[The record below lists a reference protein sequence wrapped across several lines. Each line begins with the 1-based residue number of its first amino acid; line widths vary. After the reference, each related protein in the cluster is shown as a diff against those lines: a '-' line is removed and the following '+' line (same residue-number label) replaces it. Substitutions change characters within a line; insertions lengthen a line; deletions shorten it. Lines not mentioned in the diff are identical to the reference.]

1 MYEVHEF
8 AEFREKVSDWEKE
21 SSERKDTADEL
32 HKRFENLKEIIG
44 DSLPAVENYVE
55 AVDSHVGRH
64 QKKVARLSEAIAEYL
79 ELSLK
84 ERLALRAASKLHDVG
99 KICVPPEILNKPGS
113 LTQLEYDI
121 AQFHSYIGFKVIS
134 KIRVMEDAAR
144 IVYQHHE
151 RIDGSGY
158 PLGLKG
164 SEINMGARILA
175 VADVLEAMTSSQPY
189 RFSHDLKN
197 TLEEILKGRGTSYD
211 PVVVDACIELFK
223 RKLFEENVSDLQ
235 T

>member
-8 AEFREKVSDWEKE
+8 AEFRDKVSDWEKE
-21 SSERKDTADEL
+21 NPERKHVADRL
-32 HKRFENLKEIIG
+32 HKRFESLKEAIA
-44 DSLPAVENYVE
+44 DSLPTVERYVDV
-55 AVDSHVGRH
+55 VDSHVSQH
-64 QKKVARLSEAIAEYL
+64 QRKVAKLSEAIAEYL

-84 ERLALRAASKLHDVG
+84 EKLALRAASKLHDLG
-99 KICVPPEILNKPGS
+99 KICVPSEILNKPGS

-121 AQFHSYIGFKVIS
+121 AQFHSYIGFKVLS

-144 IVYQHHE
+144 MVLQHHE

-158 PLGLKG
+158 PLGLKR
-164 SEINMGARILA
+164 SEIDMGARILA

-189 RFSHDLKN
+189 RFSHDLEN
-197 TLEEILKGRGTSYD
+197 TLEEIIKGRGTRYD
-211 PVVVDACIELFK
+211 PVVVDACIELFEK
-223 RKLFEENVSDLQ
+223 NIPDSK

>member
-1 MYEVHEF
+1 MHEF
-8 AEFREKVSDWEKE
+8 AEFRDKVSEWENDNPE
-21 SSERKDTADEL
+21 CENTADEL
-32 HKRFENLKEIIG
+32 HRRFEFLKEAIT
-44 DSLPAVENYVE
+44 DSLPAVEKYVE

-64 QKKVARLSEAIAEYL
+64 QRKVAKLSETIAEYL

-84 ERLALRAASKLHDVG
+84 DKLALRAASKLHDLG

-134 KIRVMEDAAR
+134 KIKVMEDAAR
-144 IVYQHHE
+144 IVHQHHE

-164 SEINMGARILA
+164 SEIDMGARILA

-197 TLEEILKGRGTSYD
+197 TLEEISKGRGASYD
-211 PVVVDACIELFK
+211 PVVVDACLELFEK
-223 RKLFEENVSDLQ
+223 NISDLK

>member
-1 MYEVHEF
+1 MGNEYFIVGSNPIAKSIRSVLRKAKLPYEKIGISAVDQILNNDRFPRMLIYCDEDMDTLHDKVILRLLAVGKDLPILIF
-8 AEFREKVSDWEKE
+8 AD
-21 SSERKDTADEL
+21 DEL
-32 HKRFENLKEIIG
+32 P
-44 DSLPAVENYVE
+44 S
-55 AVDSHVGRH
+55 
-64 QKKVARLSEAIAEYL
+64 
-79 ELSLK
+79 
-84 ERLALRAASKLHDVG
+84 
-99 KICVPPEILNKPGS
+99 EILNKPGS

-144 IVYQHHE
+144 IVHQHHE

-164 SEINMGARILA
+164 SEIDMGARILA

>member
-1 MYEVHEF
+1 VYEVHEF
-8 AEFREKVSDWEKE
+8 AEFREKVSVWEKE
-21 SSERKDTADEL
+21 SPERKNSAEEL
-32 HKRFENLKEIIG
+32 RSRFEALKEIIK
-44 DSLPAVENYVE
+44 DSLPAVEQYVK
-55 AVDSHVGRH
+55 AVDSHVSRH

-84 ERLALRAASKLHDVG
+84 GKLALRAASKLHDLG
-99 KICVPPEILNKPGS
+99 KICVPSEILNKPGS

-144 IVYQHHE
+144 IVLQHHE

-164 SEINMGARILA
+164 DEIDMGARILA

-189 RFSHDLKN
+189 RFSHDLKK
-197 TLEEILKGRGTSYD
+197 TLEEILKGKGTHYD
-211 PVVVDACIELFK
+211 PDVVDACIELFDK
-223 RKLFEENVSDLQ
+223 KNSNLKA
-235 T
+235 